1 MPRLL
6 IPKKRQKSLYEL
18 NQLSIYVSEI
28 LKSLAEDK
36 NNTHLI
42 DVDTIKRCE
51 KIPKDYMM
59 GKGIITTIRHTTIEK
74 EETKLISE
82 EVDVTIWGVFVV
94 QSEEINENEN
104 MNIGKGILTSKTNSD
119 DERQVEIKHLQ
130 LLIYNTKSYTIKIQ
144 AENKKN

>member
-36 NNTHLI
+36 NNTQLI

-51 KIPKDYMM
+51 K
-59 GKGIITTIRHTTIEK
+59 
-74 EETKLISE
+74 
-82 EVDVTIWGVFVV
+82 
-94 QSEEINENEN
+94 
-104 MNIGKGILTSKTNSD
+104 
-119 DERQVEIKHLQ
+119 
-130 LLIYNTKSYTIKIQ
+130 
-144 AENKKN
+144 